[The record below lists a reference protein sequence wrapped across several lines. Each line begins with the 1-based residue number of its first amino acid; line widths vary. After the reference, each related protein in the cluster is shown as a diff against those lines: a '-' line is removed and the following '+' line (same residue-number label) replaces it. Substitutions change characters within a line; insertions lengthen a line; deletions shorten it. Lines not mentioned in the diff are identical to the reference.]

1 MSENNVKP
9 AYNAKRRIQLLF
21 VFVVLLIFGITA
33 GWFYVAGKIDTAA
46 GNAIEQQ
53 AALGNSVR
61 CDGRTVLGYPFRFG
75 LFCDAV
81 AFESQP
87 QGLGFKAGAV
97 RSAAQFYAPRDLI
110 VELDGP
116 ANIERAGL
124 QPVWIDWSQM
134 RARILATEPL
144 PQNISVSG
152 QDIIIG
158 QSELQPLLKAGA
170 LELFMRLTGSD
181 VDIAGRTSDFKFENQ
196 TDQLNNLPPLGGDFD
211 IRVTD
216 GARLLIE
223 GQQSLRGADAMV
235 NRIAL
240 LLNADRGII
249 VSGPVTIAADG
260 LLSGELSVRV
270 VDVDGVLAVL
280 TKALPD
286 AAALMTAFANGQ
298 PRTGEK
304 GDEIE
309 LPITIDGG
317 QARLGLIPLG
327 MIPPL

>member
-21 VFVVLLIFGITA
+21 GFVVMLIVGITA

-46 GNAIEQQ
+46 GDAIEQQ
-53 AALGNSVR
+53 AALGNDVR
-61 CDGRTVLGYPFRFG
+61 CDGRDVLGYPFRFG
-75 LFCDAV
+75 LFCDAF

-87 QGLGFKAGAV
+87 QGLVFKAGAV

-116 ANIERAGL
+116 ANVERSGL
-124 QPVWIDWSQM
+124 QSIWIDWSQM

-158 QSELQPLLKAGA
+158 QSESQPLLKAAA
-170 LELFMRLTGSD
+170 LELFMRVAGSD
-181 VDIAGRTSDFKFENQ
+181 VDIAGRTTDFEFESQ
-196 TDQLNNLPPLGGDFD
+196 LDQLNNLPPLGGDFD

-216 GARLLIE
+216 GARLLLE
-223 GQQSLRGADAMV
+223 GQQSLRGVDAMIKRV
-235 NRIAL
+235 AL
-240 LLNADRGII
+240 LLNDDRGII
-249 VSGPVTIAADG
+249 VSGPATITDDG
-260 LLSGELSVRV
+260 LLSGDLSLRV
-270 VDVDGVLAVL
+270 VDVDAVLAVL

-286 AAALMTAFANGQ
+286 AAPLMTAFANGQ
-298 PRTGEK
+298 PRTGENS
-304 GDEIE
+304 DEIE
-309 LPITIDGG
+309 LQITIDGG

-327 MIPPL
+327 MIPPI